1 MQGADPRAEPTA
13 LIEGL
18 VPPGSRVVTSV
29 PVYPSQVWSVGRR
42 DDRYFATYPDQARWH
57 LAVPDAR
64 PDLSVNQLQIR
75 VGALGVS
82 VSSQRDA
89 GVTVDGVVRPS
100 PVVLGA
106 GTAHVSP
113 STSGLHTDFA
123 VTVLRSDVFPEP
135 QPPSSSG
142 TTLLLTIPIEAD
154 STPWRVAHALAWPCM
169 PSRRRPHNT
178 GWSGRDV
185 ADRLVQLGWTDPTL
199 SRNGAAIDITQ
210 LGRQLLNLSER
221 VVNGKLSDGRRAD
234 QVFAAWP
241 PWLDDG
247 GGLDETRDQRAERRN
262 RCVAE
267 TLWRAQSVRVEMID
281 S

>member
-1 MQGADPRAEPTA
+1 
-13 LIEGL
+13 
-18 VPPGSRVVTSV
+18 
-29 PVYPSQVWSVGRR
+29 
-42 DDRYFATYPDQARWH
+42 
-57 LAVPDAR
+57 VPDAR

-89 GVTVDGVVRPS
+89 GVTVDGVMRPS

-106 GTAHVSP
+106 GTAYVSP
-113 STSGLHTDFA
+113 STSGLHMDFA
-123 VTVLRSDVFPEP
+123 VTVLRSDIFPEP
-135 QPPSSSG
+135 EHSMSSSG
-142 TTLLLTIPIEAD
+142 TTLLLSIPIEPD

-169 PSRRRPHNT
+169 SSKRRPHNT

-185 ADRLVQLGWTDPTL
+185 ADRLQQLGWTDVLPA
-199 SRNGAAIDITQ
+199 RNGTGVDITQ
-210 LGRQLLNLSER
+210 LGRQLINLAER

-247 GGLDETRDQRAERRN
+247 GSPDETRDQRAERRN